1 MGPCQSIVVQ
11 RLVWLYS
18 PMREWQ
24 STTHSAREVVGGGG
38 GVATEWSCFCG
49 ERASP
54 QLSGDVSRLPSQYF
68 VSSSGSSRHD
78 HSAYSQLFGSI
89 SRAERV
95 ARPS

>member
-1 MGPCQSIVVQ
+1 
-11 RLVWLYS
+11 
-18 PMREWQ
+18 MREWQ
-24 STTHSAREVVGGGG
+24 STTHSAREVVGGGGGGGGG

-54 QLSGDVSRLPSQYF
+54 QLSGDVSRLPSQYL